1 MATERVEGEILRV
14 DVAEIH
20 PPLLRQVE
28 TLQQREE
35 RALAAAGF
43 TREHSDTAGRQ
54 GKGYIGERRD
64 PPRVAEG
71 DAVETQVAGVSRI
84 EFDGARILLQLEIYD
99 LKQPVR
105 GDERFLDGSVEADE
119 HGECPT

>member
-1 MATERVEGEILRV
+1 
-14 DVAEIH
+14 
-20 PPLLRQVE
+20 
-28 TLQQREE
+28 
-35 RALAAAGF
+35 
-43 TREHSDTAGRQ
+43 
-54 GKGYIGERRD
+54 
-64 PPRVAEG
+64 VAEG